1 MKLKEEQFERF
12 QRELELALTPKLEER
27 IKQEKMVL
35 EQKNAEIKHELN
47 RLNEER
53 LSEIEHLQMLL
64 VQEKEKVAI
73 GKEIVLKQEKVYLNT
88 FNS

>member
-73 GKEIVLKQEKVYLNT
+73 GKEIVLKQEKVYLTT

>member
-27 IKQEKMVL
+27 IKQEKLIL

-73 GKEIVLKQEKVYLNT
+73 GKEIVLKQEKVYLTT

>member
-1 MKLKEEQFERF
+1 VKLKEEQFERF

-35 EQKNAEIKHELN
+35 EQKNTEIKHELN

-73 GKEIVLKQEKVYLNT
+73 GKEIVLKQEKVYLTT